1 MRQSMSTN
9 QDELA
14 RFRRENEML
23 QKERDLF
30 TRAAAFFAL
39 VKRLFSNRPT
49 WFLVSVRSVAK
60 VKEAA
65 ANGFDTRRWAQ
76 LCVEL

>member
-1 MRQSMSTN
+1 
-9 QDELA
+9 
-14 RFRRENEML
+14 ML
-23 QKERDLF
+23 QKEQDLF
-30 TRAAAFFAL
+30 THAAAFFAL

-65 ANGFDTRRWAQ
+65 ANGFDARRWAQ